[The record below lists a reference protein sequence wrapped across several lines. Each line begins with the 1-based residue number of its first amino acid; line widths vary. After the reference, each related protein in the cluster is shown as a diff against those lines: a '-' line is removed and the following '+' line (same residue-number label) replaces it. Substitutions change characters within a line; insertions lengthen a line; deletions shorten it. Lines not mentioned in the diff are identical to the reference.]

1 MRRFLC
7 VLLLVPAV
15 ALAQVR
21 ETITVARVVLDVRV
35 TKQDGTPL
43 RDLTR
48 DDFTVTIDGKRAE
61 IESLEWIEDGESGRL
76 YRQEQPETAEQ
87 GERANRPAGRMLVVF
102 IQTDFAREE
111 TRVRGQMNFLQYTE
125 SLLSELTPADRVAV
139 FSFDSHLKFRLDF
152 SNDHAA
158 IAEAMRNALRI
169 DHPGPPPVVPNP
181 SLAAHLDRAAMKRAA
196 SSEKALAIVGDALRH
211 IEGPKSML
219 LMGWGLGVLSAG
231 YVRMKPEYRE
241 AKRALDRSRTSI
253 FALDT
258 SYADY
263 HSLEVGLQIAAKE
276 TGGFYAKT
284 HLFPQMAIDHLH
296 RVLEGH
302 YEIAVRLPEQAK
314 SRAIGVKVKRRGVTV
329 LAPTSY

>member
-1 MRRFLC
+1 MRQLLC
-7 VLLLVPAV
+7 ALLLPVV
-15 ALAQVR
+15 ASAQLQ

-35 TKQDGTPL
+35 TKYDGTPV

-48 DDFTVTIDGKRAE
+48 DDFTVAIDGKPAE
-61 IESLEWIEDGESGRL
+61 IEAVEWIEDGESGRL
-76 YRQEQPETAEQ
+76 FRQQQPEH
-87 GERANRPAGRMLVVF
+87 ANRPAGRMLVVF

-111 TRVRGQMNFLQYTE
+111 SRLRGQMNFLQYTE
-125 SLLSELTPADRVAV
+125 SLLSELTPDDRVAV

-152 SNDHAA
+152 SNDHQA
-158 IAEAMRNALRI
+158 IADAMRQALRI
-169 DHPGPPPVVPNP
+169 DHPAPPPAVPNP
-181 SLAAHLDRAAMKRAA
+181 SLAAHLDRTAMKRAA

-231 YVRMKPEYRE
+231 IVRMKPEYHE
-241 AKRALDRSRTSI
+241 ARRALDRSRTSI

-258 SYADY
+258 SHADY
-263 HSLEVGLQIAAKE
+263 HSLEAGLQIAAKE

-284 HLFPQMAIDHLH
+284 HLFPRMAVDRLH

-302 YEIAVRLPEQAK
+302 YELAVRLPERAK
-314 SRAIGVKVKRRGVTV
+314 TRAISVKVKRRGLEVMS
-329 LAPTSY
+329 PTMY